1 MKQLEDSKF
10 SKAIDILIGC
20 SVRLG
25 SFLDGRSN
33 IDKASVCII
42 FRKNAE

>member
-25 SFLDGRSN
+25 SRFWTADL
-33 IDKASVCII
+33 I
-42 FRKNAE
+42 